1 MSGTPG
7 PIPPDA
13 SLPPAD
19 AGPSLTRR
27 AIARGVR
34 VFIFIGVAAAVVVI
48 ALTASRETVSGLGRI
63 KWYWLVLTVG
73 LWFAAAGLDGARLA
87 VLSRA
92 SEHRMAVLP
101 SIEVIFIGYFMAAVT
116 PFQVGGLPLQLY
128 IMNHWGI
135 SPGKASAV
143 LLMRGVLFYA
153 LLFAAAPFVALRLG
167 VSNVLLKVLTG
178 YITVIIA
185 GGAALILASFVFP
198 ASLVALRDR
207 LAARPRPGA
216 MRRAVLWGL
225 QEFEE
230 FTRGLGLFL
239 RGHNL
244 KHLILAIGLTML
256 CIIALFS
263 MSATLLAGLG
273 VHTNALRAVGLNLL
287 LTSVLLFVPTPGASG
302 VAEAGAAGLYSMICP
317 RYMLGIYVVLWRLF
331 SFYGGAITGG
341 ILALRHLSRRKT
353 GTQTEVTK

>member
-1 MSGTPG
+1 MAEPTEAPG
-7 PIPPDA
+7 PDA
-13 SLPPAD
+13 PLLPGPEP

-34 VFIFIGVAAAVVVI
+34 IFVFLGIAAAVVVI
-48 ALTASRETVSGLGRI
+48 ALTASRETLAGLTRI
-63 KWYWLVLTVG
+63 KWYWLLATVG

-92 SEHRMAVLP
+92 SEHRMGILP
-101 SIEVIFIGYFMAAVT
+101 SIEVIFVGYFMAAIT
-116 PFQVGGLPLQLY
+116 PFQVGGLPLQLF
-128 IMNHWGI
+128 IMNRWGI

-143 LLMRGVLFYA
+143 LLMRGVLFYV

-185 GGAALILASFVFP
+185 GGCALILASFAFP
-198 ASLVALRDR
+198 ASLGSLRNR
-207 LAARPRPGA
+207 LARKPRPGIV
-216 MRRAVLWGL
+216 RLCILWGL
-225 QEFEE
+225 GEFEE
-230 FTRGLGLFL
+230 FTGGLALFL

-244 KHLILAIGLTML
+244 KHLLLAIGLTVL
-256 CIIALFS
+256 CIVALFS

-273 VHTNALRAVGLNLL
+273 VHPNALRAIGLNLL

-341 ILALRHLSRRKT
+341 VLALRHLSRR
-353 GTQTEVTK
+353 